1 LLLKS
6 DFIPEPLLFQ
16 AQPSTVKPDNKGDQT
31 RQDAKESSEAVPLS
45 EAPEILN
52 REEADG
58 SVSTETQ
65 QGSEASTS
73 TEAGRTTPGYTGCT
87 GCFHDRPMEELV
99 CLEAAADSSASQ
111 VRKQPMTSAEEGG
124 DCVSSCNGGQ
134 WAPQP
139 PRVNHVLEPE
149 VGQKPVEE
157 KKND

>member
-1 LLLKS
+1 M
-6 DFIPEPLLFQ
+6 IPEPLLFQ
-16 AQPSTVKPDNKGDQT
+16 AQPSTVKPDNNGDQP
-31 RQDAKESSEAVPLS
+31 RQDAMKESSEAVPLS
-45 EAPEILN
+45 EAPDALN

-65 QGSEASTS
+65 QGSETGTS
-73 TEAGRTTPGYTGCT
+73 AVAGRTTPGYMGCN
-87 GCFHDRPMEELV
+87 GCFHDRPTEELL
-99 CLEAAADSSASQ
+99 CLEAAADSSASP
-111 VRKQPMTSAEEGG
+111 VRKQPMTSSEQGG
-124 DCVSSCNGGQ
+124 TDCVSCCNGGQ

>member
-1 LLLKS
+1 M
-6 DFIPEPLLFQ
+6 
-16 AQPSTVKPDNKGDQT
+16 
-31 RQDAKESSEAVPLS
+31 KESSEAVPLS
-45 EAPEILN
+45 EAPEALN

-65 QGSEASTS
+65 QGSEAGTLA
-73 TEAGRTTPGYTGCT
+73 EAGRTTAGYTGCT
-87 GCFHDRPMEELV
+87 GCFHDQPTEELV
-99 CLEAAADSSASQ
+99 CLEAAADSSVSHE
-111 VRKQPMTSAEEGG
+111 RKQPMTSSEQGG
-124 DCVSSCNGGQ
+124 NCVSCCNGGQ

>member
-1 LLLKS
+1 MLLKS

-45 EAPEILN
+45 EAPALN

-58 SVSTETQ
+58 SVSSETQ
-65 QGSEASTS
+65 QGSEAATS
-73 TEAGRTTPGYTGCT
+73 AEARRTAPGYTGCT
-87 GCFHDRPMEELV
+87 GCFHNRPTEELV
-99 CLEAAADSSASQ
+99 CLEAAADSSATQ
-111 VRKQPMTSAEEGG
+111 VRKPMTSAEQGG
-124 DCVSSCNGGQ
+124 DCVSCCNGGQ
-134 WAPQP
+134 WAPQ